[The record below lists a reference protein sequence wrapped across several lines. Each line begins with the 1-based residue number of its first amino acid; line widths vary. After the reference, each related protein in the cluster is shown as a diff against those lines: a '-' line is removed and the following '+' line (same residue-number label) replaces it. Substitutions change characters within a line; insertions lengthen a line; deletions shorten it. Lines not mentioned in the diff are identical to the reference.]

1 MDKTIPVTN
10 NGTTINHFDADVENT
25 FDYIPLGAHMNKR
38 SFSIVMKK
46 ITNFRYQSYHNKYIT
61 ILITKSSTLR

>member
-46 ITNFRYQSYHNKYIT
+46 
-61 ILITKSSTLR
+61 